1 MTGRDAA
8 EVIAAVLCAEVHPD
22 STWVCDP
29 EAADPRNR
37 IPACYACQ
45 RGAAALVA
53 EGIGVL
59 AEAKAE
65 ALREAADHWQRGLRR
80 DAALYD
86 YGRWIDAAA
95 NMLRDRADRIEAT
108 P

>member
-8 EVIAAVLCAEVHPD
+8 EVIAAVLCAEMHPD

-59 AEAKAE
+59 AEAWDEGYAASDHE
-65 ALREAADHWQRGLRR
+65 AYHFSTH
-80 DAALYD
+80 
-86 YGRWIDAAA
+86 GRTD
-95 NMLRDRADRIEAT
+95 NPYRIEAT

>member
-8 EVIAAVLCAEVHPD
+8 EVIAAVLCAEMHPD

-59 AEAKAE
+59 AEAWDE
-65 ALREAADHWQRGLRR
+65 GYEAAEYMARCWGHTDHWE
-80 DAALYD
+80 DEP
-86 YGRWIDAAA
+86 A
-95 NMLRDRADRIEAT
+95 NPHRIEAA